1 MALRSDFQVI
11 LQSFIYTN
19 LPVLMNPSNAINVVI
34 ANQVITTNPTVAIS
48 VATTI
53 NAAPVIIFPPQIVD
67 ALQTYVL
74 DNFPDIG
81 LPQDIQQVAKNFFAN
96 LPPLIPIA
104 PDVAVPVTVA
114 TTPVAVTTVSVA
126 LNI

>member
-1 MALRSDFQVI
+1 MALRSDFQVT

-34 ANQVITTNPTVAIS
+34 ANQVITTTPTVAIS
-48 VATTI
+48 VAPTI
-53 NAAPVIIFPPQIVD
+53 NAIPVIIFPPQIVD

-104 PDVAVPVTVA
+104 PDVAVPVTVV
-114 TTPVAVTTVSVA
+114 TTPVAVTTVSVT
-126 LNI
+126 LNV